1 MDDCKDVLVYKN
13 PGESLGVVFNR
24 KSSTQNTVYGIQNGS
39 ALHRSG
45 QVQLGDRILKINGR
59 DVHNFTAPQLI
70 EMIDM
75 LQEDT
80 EVSMSVQRQVSN
92 GNETPPT
99 PTLKIEDFS
108 MGLSLLDQ
116 RKKRSRKLG
125 MATKDES
132 KLPGIS
138 ETSDSPTTKH
148 VLKKPDPIDKRLS
161 LTPELPRHRELK
173 SLHNSRS
180 LDLGALPTWRGKTF
194 ISLQNYWTDEQT
206 SDRLHN
212 QGHQV
217 FVCSTILC
225 IYN

>member
-1 MDDCKDVLVYKN
+1 MDDCKNILVYKN

-24 KSSTQNTVYGIQNGS
+24 KSSTQNSVYGIQNGS

-59 DVHNFTAPQLI
+59 DVQNFSATQLI
-70 EMIDM
+70 EMIAM
-75 LQEDT
+75 LQDDT
-80 EVSMSVQRQVSN
+80 EVSMSVVRQVSN
-92 GNETPPT
+92 GSETPST
-99 PTLKIEDFS
+99 PTLKIEDYS
-108 MGLSLLDQ
+108 MGPSLLDQ
-116 RKKRSRKLG
+116 RRKRSRKQG
-125 MATKDES
+125 IVTKDES

-138 ETSDSPTTKH
+138 ETCDSPPNKH
-148 VLKKPDPIDKRLS
+148 VHKKPDPLDKQFS
-161 LTPELPRHRELK
+161 LTPELPRHRELR
-173 SLHNSRS
+173 SLQNSRS

-217 FVCSTILC
+217 FLCSGILC